1 MGYSVYKHTFP
12 NGKVYIGMTGQE
24 PEKRWA
30 NGWGYITR
38 PEGSR
43 NYNKVSR
50 IGKAIVKYGWNN
62 IKHEIVYSNLTK
74 EEANKKEEELI
85 VKYKSDNDEFGYNYT
100 KGGRNLLSE
109 ERKKELFEKS
119 IECKGISVMCVETGE
134 CYESFSSAA
143 RAKNLKSDAI
153 SRCCRGMQQT
163 TGGFHWDYVFESDRE
178 HAKWFAEYR
187 SQICSLGIPYA
198 QDCQTIQ

>member
-109 ERKKELFEKS
+109 ERKEELRAKAEKHG
-119 IECKGISVMCVETGE
+119 CVPVMCIETGE
-134 CYESFSSAA
+134 SYESITAA
-143 RAKNLKSDAI
+143 SRAKNVRSSAI
-153 SRCCRGMQQT
+153 SLCCRGYQKT
-163 TGGFHWDYVFESDRE
+163 AGGLHWDFVLEKDKMSMKNLNRRIYNEPI
-178 HAKWFAEYR
+178 Y
-187 SQICSLGIPYA
+187 YM
-198 QDCQTIQ
+198 